1 KSSLKQWW
9 RIALGLMLA
18 WVLLFL
24 ALLSYF
30 MESRVDEPRS
40 AAALSYT
47 DTRRLTSLQGNP
59 RTIMASH
66 LGLSTPSGSSKTR
79 QGQSREEDPSIEP
92 QPSPL
97 SQEAYPY
104 PDPQSLAAWSA
115 FGTQDVGSRSA
126 AVSRNRERLEYSQ
139 YSHLQD
145 EDEEE
150 EEVVGGEE
158 DEEVRRR
165 TMKRASIRSDP
176 DDNYVPKSNSV
187 VHSLWRGSLS
197 VGMLSPRLQ
206 KAVKDYLNNNKHGVA
221 YTGHRRVRQSGQQ
234 VLCELKRRGKVRTL
248 DGFEMPFSTLDWDKI
263 VPALPL
269 NELFGGGFKT
279 CAVVTSAGAMLHSGL
294 GKEIDSHDAVL
305 RFNTAPTDDYERDV
319 GNKTTIRIINSQ
331 ILANPKHQ
339 FNTSSLY
346 KNVTL
351 VAWDPA
357 PYTLDLDKWYSNPDY
372 NLFKPYEEHRTH
384 FPAQPFY
391 ILHPKY
397 IWQLWDVI
405 QGNNLEDI
413 QPNPP
418 SSGFIGILMM
428 MSLCEE
434 VHVYEYIPSLRQT
447 DLCHYHER
455 YYDAACT
462 LGAYHPLLYEKMLI
476 QRMNAG
482 SETDLKKKGK
492 ATLLGFKKIHC
503 EP

>member
-1 KSSLKQWW
+1 MKSSLKQ
-9 RIALGLMLA
+9 RLALGLMLA

-24 ALLSYF
+24 VLLSYF
-30 MESRVDEPRS
+30 MESRVDDPHS

-59 RTIMASH
+59 RTIMATY
-66 LGLSTPSGSSKTR
+66 LGLGTSTLPASRNTQQEQSQEENPSA
-79 QGQSREEDPSIEP
+79 DP

-126 AVSRNRERLEYSQ
+126 AVSRNRERQEYTQDSPQ
-139 YSHLQD
+139 QD
-145 EDEEE
+145 EEEDE

-158 DEEVRRR
+158 EDEEEGDEGRRR
-165 TMKRASIRSDP
+165 KTKQAAMRDDSDP
-176 DDNYVPKSNSV
+176 DEYYIPRSKSV
-187 VHSLWRGSLS
+187 VRGLWKGSLS

-206 KAVKDYLNNNKHGVA
+206 RAMKDYLNNNKHGVA
-221 YTGHRRVRQSGQQ
+221 YRGHRKAQQSGQQ
-234 VLCELKRRGKVRTL
+234 VLCELKKGEKVRTL
-248 DGFEMPFSTLDWDKI
+248 DGAEMPFSNLGWQKI

-269 NELFGGGFKT
+269 SQLYGPGFQT
-279 CAVVTSAGAMLHSGL
+279 CAVVTSAGAMLHSGH

-305 RFNTAPTDDYERDV
+305 RFNSAPTKGYERDV
-319 GNKTTIRIINSQ
+319 GNKTTLRIINSQ

-357 PYTLDLDKWYSNPDY
+357 PYILNLHKWYSNPDY
-372 NLFKPYEEHRTH
+372 NLFTPYMEHRRH
-384 FPAQPFY
+384 FPMQPFY

-405 QGNNLEDI
+405 QANNLENI

-418 SSGFIGILMM
+418 SSGFIGCI
-428 MSLCEE
+428 
-434 VHVYEYIPSLRQT
+434 
-447 DLCHYHER
+447 
-455 YYDAACT
+455 
-462 LGAYHPLLYEKMLI
+462 
-476 QRMNAG
+476 
-482 SETDLKKKGK
+482 
-492 ATLLGFKKIHC
+492 
-503 EP
+503 